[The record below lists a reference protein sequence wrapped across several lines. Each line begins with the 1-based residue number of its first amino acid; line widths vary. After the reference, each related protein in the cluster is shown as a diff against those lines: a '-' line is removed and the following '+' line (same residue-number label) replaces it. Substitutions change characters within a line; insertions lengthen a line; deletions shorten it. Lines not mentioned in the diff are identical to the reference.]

1 MTDVVV
7 DFVNDIELPL
17 LNGEVI
23 DTAHVQIS
31 DVERHTG
38 DLELTTSMELDETG
52 ALMKRRTWARAENEY
67 LRKMQ
72 QDPQIKMLGV
82 SRDSKHGGFTADL
95 ELDMGE
101 SISISIQV
109 VYCAEDMLSIHRLNV
124 QGSGRLGWWDL
135 ERQGNISGYDDL
147 LAKMYDAVMPF

>member
-1 MTDVVV
+1 MTYVV

-17 LNGEVI
+17 LNGEAI
-23 DTAHVQIS
+23 DTAHVQLS
-31 DVERHTG
+31 DVKRHTG
-38 DLELTTSMELDETG
+38 DLAVTTSKELDETG
-52 ALMKRRTWARAENEY
+52 ALMKRRTWARAGNEY

-95 ELDMGE
+95 ELDVAGDA
-101 SISISIQV
+101 IGIQV
-109 VYCAEDMLSIHRLNV
+109 VYAKGDMLSVHRLRTE
-124 QGSGRLGWWDL
+124 GSGRLDWWDL
-135 ERQGNISGYDDL
+135 DRDGNIGGYDDL